1 MTAPANRS
9 LEMRMLT
16 ALLDILDEAGNGLL
30 MGEIIFKLRRRGL
43 DFKRS
48 KRKKV
53 KGMEVLVK
61 EIASQTTLL
70 EIEEYERNSLE
81 VMTVKLKPGV
91 TRDQW
96 DESVLPLTA
105 TALATLSHAP
115 SCERESDIA
124 SEASFFTA
132 RWLPKDLGI

>member
-1 MTAPANRS
+1 
-9 LEMRMLT
+9 
-16 ALLDILDEAGNGLL
+16 
-30 MGEIIFKLRRRGL
+30 
-43 DFKRS
+43 
-48 KRKKV
+48 
-53 KGMEVLVK
+53 
-61 EIASQTTLL
+61 
-70 EIEEYERNSLE
+70 
-81 VMTVKLKPGV
+81 MTVKLKPGV